1 MKQYL
6 KNTWEG
12 IWTVL
17 VGMKVTFKH
26 LFTPAVTIQ
35 YPDEHRPI
43 PDRARNR
50 LYVNIDDC
58 IGCMQCQRAC
68 PVQCI
73 NIETVKAVPGDEP
86 GVTSQGSK
94 KALWVTKFEIDFA
107 KCMYCQLCVFPCPTE
122 CIYMTEVF
130 EFSED
135 KREDLLYNFSNLNLT
150 EILDKKKKYEEFMA
164 KKAAEKAAAAKAK
177 AEASAKAK
185 AEAEAKA
192 KAEAAKKDAPAE
204 EKKEEKEEK
213 NDNQS
218 SSEQKQ

>member
-1 MKQYL
+1 MKKYL
-6 KNTWEG
+6 KNTWEAL
-12 IWTVL
+12 WTIFI
-17 VGMKVTFKH
+17 GMKITFKH
-26 LFTPAVTIQ
+26 LFVPAVTIQ

-73 NIETVKAVPGDEP
+73 DIETVKAVPGDEP
-86 GVTSQGSK
+86 GLTSLGTK

-135 KREDLLYNFSNLNLT
+135 EREELVYNFSNLNLV
-150 EILDKKKKYEEFMA
+150 EIAEKKKKYEQFMA
-164 KKAAEKAAAAKAK
+164 EKAAQKAAAAKAK
-177 AEASAKAK
+177 AEAA
-185 AEAEAKA
+185 AKA
-192 KAEAAKKDAPAE
+192 KAEAAAKAKAEAAAKEKKDDNNQTSSD
-204 EKKEEKEEK
+204 KK
-213 NDNQS
+213 Q
-218 SSEQKQ
+218 